1 LPGAARFGPAPVR
14 YADQGWRNAR
24 TGLGADVLVVTSGI
38 ATEEAL
44 RARDALSNAGVSIRH
59 LHIHTIKPFNEQ
71 ALLDHIGS
79 VSKGVVVLENHVIT
93 GGVGSL
99 VAEIM
104 ADNGVGK
111 PLVRLGLNDTYA
123 HGGSRGYLMKHYGL
137 DAGALV
143 RGIER
148 IIGASTGIDERRW
161 RARGSMRF
169 IPPSRLR
176 PCRDGG

>member
-1 LPGAARFGPAPVR
+1 
-14 YADQGWRNAR
+14 
-24 TGLGADVLVVTSGI
+24 
-38 ATEEAL
+38 
-44 RARDALSNAGVSIRH
+44 
-59 LHIHTIKPFNEQ
+59 TIKPFNEQ

-123 HGGSRGYLMKHYGL
+123 HGGSKPYLMKHYGL

-148 IIGASTGIDERRW
+148 IIGASTGIDEEALAS
-161 RARGSMRF
+161 ARVDAVHSAVKAEA
-169 IPPSRLR
+169 L
-176 PCRDGG
+176 